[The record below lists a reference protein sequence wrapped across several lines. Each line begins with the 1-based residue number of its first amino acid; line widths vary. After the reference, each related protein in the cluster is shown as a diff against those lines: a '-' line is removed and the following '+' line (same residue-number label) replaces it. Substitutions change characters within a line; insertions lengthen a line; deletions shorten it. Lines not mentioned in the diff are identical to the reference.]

1 MNVLPR
7 NMWGAPLQTRVTVR
21 YGFPGH
27 VPKSSPD
34 SNEELGETP
43 SWEAIIK
50 KNNVSVGN

>member
-1 MNVLPR
+1 
-7 NMWGAPLQTRVTVR
+7 MWGAPLQTRVTVR